1 VLDREGAFPSRCNLE
16 MVNVERFEDEAEE
29 NMVRFLIERHVNYTD
44 SSYAQAILND
54 WKKLRKRF
62 VKIMPL
68 DYKRVKQEQEEL
80 EATAHG

>member
-1 VLDREGAFPSRCNLE
+1 
-16 MVNVERFEDEAEE
+16 
-29 NMVRFLIERHVNYTD
+29 MVRFLIERHVNYTD